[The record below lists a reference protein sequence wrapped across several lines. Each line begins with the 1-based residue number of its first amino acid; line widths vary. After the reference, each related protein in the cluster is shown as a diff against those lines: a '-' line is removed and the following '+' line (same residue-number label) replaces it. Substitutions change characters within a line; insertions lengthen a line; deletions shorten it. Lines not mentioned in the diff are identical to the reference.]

1 MNGKREFYGEKI
13 MCKVYTS
20 GLHRDISSHYEKRA
34 GMEKISTNFHTN
46 SEMTHV
52 CKVYKI

>member
-34 GMEKISTNFHTN
+34 GMENFHTN

-52 CKVYKI
+52 CEAYKI